1 MQNRWQRDELEIWVC
16 QKSLKI
22 LFLSKNKY
30 PDQIIEAYKKG
41 GNSAVDDDYTVFCQA
56 INGMDIMGKIIE
68 SKTGE
73 NTKPKNEIK
82 IEKIEVIKDYDFNK

>member
-1 MQNRWQRDELEIWVC
+1 MQNRWQRDELEIWVR

-30 PDQIIEAYKKG
+30 PAQIIEAYKKG
-41 GNSAVDDDYTVFCQA
+41 GNSALDGDYTVFGQV
-56 INGMDIMGKIIE
+56 INGMDIVGKIIE
-68 SKTGE
+68 SQTGK

>member
-1 MQNRWQRDELEIWVC
+1 M
-16 QKSLKI
+16 
-22 LFLSKNKY
+22 
-30 PDQIIEAYKKG
+30 EAYKKG